1 MIFDSLDIKAHNR
14 LNSRLSD
21 DPRVSMAYRPMF
33 RDIVATFR
41 VPRQYKTATS
51 TAKQSV
57 SPSATAIITLLIIA
71 AVFIV
76 LMFAM
81 PDIQLWLALGLTLTA
96 FVAGKISG
104 RVRVTETVTMVPDP
118 NEQAIA
124 AAEDA
129 FYNALSPLID
139 MTRSDV
145 YHREALRWLQAQYSD
160 SDSVRF
166 RSSAESLLKGF
177 NCRFVEYS
185 DADADAFEISTSNI
199 PEVRT
204 TRHAVFGPD
213 NAILVPGHAVFPQ
226 N

>member
-1 MIFDSLDIKAHNR
+1 MIFDALDIKAHNR
-14 LNSRLSD
+14 LNQRLSD
-21 DPRVSMAYRPMF
+21 DPRVSMTYRPML

-41 VPRQYKTATS
+41 VPRQYKAVTS

-57 SPSATAIITLLIIA
+57 SPSAKAIITLLIIA
-71 AVFIV
+71 AVLIV

-81 PDIQLWLALGLTLTA
+81 PHIQTWLALGLAIVAFTGGTLCART
-96 FVAGKISG
+96 
-104 RVRVTETVTMVPDP
+104 RVTETVTMAPDP

-145 YHREALRWLQAQYSD
+145 YHREALRWLQGQYSD

-177 NCRFVEYS
+177 KCRFVEYS
-185 DADADAFEISTSNI
+185 EADADAFEVSVSNI

-204 TRHAVFGPD
+204 TRHAVIGPD
-213 NAILVPGHAVFPQ
+213 NTILVPGHAVFPQ
-226 N
+226 S